1 MYFQYDTNGTPL
13 GFIYNGTQY
22 LYLTDQMGDVIAITD
37 ADGGIIAAYVYDAWG
52 KLLNINYLDEE
63 NSEHNKI
70 VNATPLRYRGYY
82 YDNETGYYYLQSR
95 YYDPELCR
103 FISADSFEY
112 INTSNFFSTNAYTY
126 CWNSPIAFDDEEGNT
141 PKLSVNTASLIDFL
155 SNVNIKISE
164 SLQKNFEKLQGKF
177 NAFAEKA
184 EFYLQNPD
192 IFINKTLSKLLGH
205 EVNLNFRLIKYIKEN
220 ANSKIALD
228 AMNADVDEKDSIM
241 LCSANSKS
249 SSSTTTED
257 NNIVMAI
264 IQGLFGGIILNTI
277 KNLFDTIHINLDDI
291 MNKSIKGG
299 WFDTFKELIYTG
311 ICIFSAGCFVIND
324 YFQITNMAEKGY
336 TSIFDWLIKKNEDA
350 GAFEEASKGNS
361 FLKGFSII
369 SALISFSDSI
379 DNSGNGALSKNADIS
394 LAFVKLAFNM
404 ATVFTKINPFL
415 SVLLSLSGDII
426 PRVIA
431 MRMEGIFI
439 C

>member
-1 MYFQYDTNGTPL
+1 MIAQYT
-13 GFIYNGTQY
+13 
-22 LYLTDQMGDVIAITD
+22 
-37 ADGGIIAAYVYDAWG
+37 YDEWG
-52 KLLNINYLDEE
+52 KLLEIHTEEEDDEE
-63 NSEHNKI
+63 QLSIAEIN
-70 VNATPLRYRGYY
+70 PLRYRGYY
-82 YDNETGYYYLQSR
+82 YDNETGYYYLKSR
-95 YYDPELCR
+95 YYHPELCR